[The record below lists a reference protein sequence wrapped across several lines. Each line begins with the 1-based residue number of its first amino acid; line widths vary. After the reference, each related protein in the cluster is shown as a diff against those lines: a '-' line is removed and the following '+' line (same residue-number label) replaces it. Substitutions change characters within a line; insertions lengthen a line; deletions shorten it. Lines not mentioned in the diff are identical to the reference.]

1 MKTANQSRPFM
12 IVATINHRWAL
23 FSLTYCA
30 VYNLTQR
37 RFVAPFENLAL
48 LWLTIGGTR
57 RRVDGGIQDGA
68 AIQARIF
75 TVDP

>member
-1 MKTANQSRPFM
+1 
-12 IVATINHRWAL
+12 
-23 FSLTYCA
+23 

-37 RFVAPFENLAL
+37 RFVAPFENLTL
-48 LWLTIGGTR
+48 LRLTMDGIR

-68 AIQARIF
+68 AIQAGVF